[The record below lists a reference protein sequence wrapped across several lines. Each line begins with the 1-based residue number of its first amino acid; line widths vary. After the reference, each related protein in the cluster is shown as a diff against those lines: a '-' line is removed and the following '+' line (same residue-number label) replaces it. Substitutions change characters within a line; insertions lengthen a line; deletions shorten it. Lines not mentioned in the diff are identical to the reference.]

1 MRREGTKGR
10 AEITSDKDVDS
21 RMDVE
26 RQVQRWV
33 SRGLRMREHA
43 KGKGTVSSD
52 EKEGYSDPREFLADG
67 RFTLEPSL
75 RRKEA
80 LVCCR

>member
-1 MRREGTKGR
+1 
-10 AEITSDKDVDS
+10 
-21 RMDVE
+21 
-26 RQVQRWV
+26 
-33 SRGLRMREHA
+33 MREHA